1 MEEYKATG
9 LHITLDEGLACID
22 SLGTENEKD
31 VPKCHNKDAVLHSI
45 KHKDILLH
53 KDKQEEDD

>member
-1 MEEYKATG
+1 MVD
-9 LHITLDEGLACID
+9 LFLPVLDED
-22 SLGTENEKD
+22 KD
-31 VPKCHNKDAVLHSI
+31 KVLHNI

>member
-1 MEEYKATG
+1 MRRTFLSAT
-9 LHITLDEGLACID
+9 D
-22 SLGTENEKD
+22 KD
-31 VPKCHNKDAVLHSI
+31 IVLHNI

>member
-1 MEEYKATG
+1 MRRTFPSAT
-9 LHITLDEGLACID
+9 D
-22 SLGTENEKD
+22 KD
-31 VPKCHNKDAVLHSI
+31 TVLHNS